1 MWGARI
7 ILKEASP
14 QSPVWMLHG
23 VPIENWWNRHA
34 PDGIQ
39 IVHVPLKNKG
49 QFATGELL
57 DECAKRY
64 LKSNRDV
71 LFVGAECLHVG
82 SWLAVEHGKMNY
94 GPPQPFSEQEPLGHV
109 GQCISDAVKV
119 GQKNVILELPVG
131 DLESSS
137 IPSSRQIKDLMRSAT
152 SVVSF
157 DGCCFGHRTKPDE
170 GEMHS
175 VQYIKSRWKLMSWG
189 IDLRADNC
197 WKLCAK
203 QHKHAQTVIPVC
215 DNVLASS
222 SDRMFI
228 QKPVPESRS
237 SKVSRR
243 IIKAVHSQTCEAGG
257 GAGRTK
263 SETYQRKARMQ
274 RKLQKER
281 THRNRCAQR
290 AAGSQVSGSH
300 AD

>member
-71 LFVGAECLHVG
+71 LFGGAECLHVG

-197 WKLCAK
+197 WKLCTK

-257 GAGRTK
+257 GRTNEK
-263 SETYQRKARMQ
+263 
-274 RKLQKER
+274 
-281 THRNRCAQR
+281 
-290 AAGSQVSGSH
+290 
-300 AD
+300 